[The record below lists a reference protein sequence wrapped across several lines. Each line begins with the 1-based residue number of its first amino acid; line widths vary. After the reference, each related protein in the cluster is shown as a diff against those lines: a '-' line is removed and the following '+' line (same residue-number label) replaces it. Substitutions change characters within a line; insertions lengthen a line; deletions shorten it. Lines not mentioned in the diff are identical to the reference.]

1 VGAETSDD
9 YEHLRTA
16 ALLSGVIGFVVGAAV
31 RRAGRVLV
39 LQRRADDFLPNF
51 YEIPGGKVEAGE
63 TLLAALEREL
73 LEETGMR
80 LGAVNTYVGA
90 FDYVDEDGRVVRQ
103 FSFEVS
109 SSDAD
114 VIAHP
119 EHQAAAWVSLGDLA
133 RYPMSP
139 EMAAT
144 VRAALD
150 PSGERQTDDVS

>member
-1 VGAETSDD
+1 MGAKKSDD
-9 YEHLRTA
+9 YEHLRTE
-16 ALLSGVIGFVVGAAV
+16 ALRSGVTGFVVAAAV

-39 LQRRADDFLPNF
+39 LQRRADDFLPNL

-73 LEETGMR
+73 VEETGMR
-80 LGAVNTYVGA
+80 LGAVNAYVGA

-103 FSFEVS
+103 FSFAVS
-109 SSDAD
+109 SNDSE
-114 VIAHP
+114 VIAYP
-119 EHQAAAWVSLGDLA
+119 EHQAAAWVSVGDLA

-139 EMAAT
+139 EMTAT

-150 PSGERQTDDVS
+150 P